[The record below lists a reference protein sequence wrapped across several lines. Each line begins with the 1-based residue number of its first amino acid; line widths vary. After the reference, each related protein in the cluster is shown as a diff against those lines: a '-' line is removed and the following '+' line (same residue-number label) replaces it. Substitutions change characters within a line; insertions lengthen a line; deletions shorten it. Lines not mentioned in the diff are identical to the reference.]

1 MQSFKDSKN
10 NLKTWIVSNH
20 IQFNFTS
27 LVTEKELQ
35 KLYKNFAKIDKDKS
49 GTLEPHELFDIPGNT
64 NFSYLII

>member
-49 GTLEPHELFDIPGNT
+49 GTL
-64 NFSYLII
+64 